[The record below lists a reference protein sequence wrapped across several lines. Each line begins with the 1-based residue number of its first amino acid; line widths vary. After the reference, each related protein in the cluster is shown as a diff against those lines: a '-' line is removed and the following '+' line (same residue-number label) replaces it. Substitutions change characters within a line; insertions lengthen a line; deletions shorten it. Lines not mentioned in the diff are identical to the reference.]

1 MCVDRKGSGPDTLM
15 MIDFAKSFFVF
26 FFFFGVKSF
35 LLILLN
41 LGNFC
46 GL

>member
-26 FFFFGVKSF
+26 LFFGVKSF